1 MKPYRSVPNR
11 YRSILIA
18 ALLASGSVL
27 SSRSAFADQFS
38 PTPGILIENQS
49 TAQFTDTLDNAN
61 QNILSDKVTVTIA
74 EVAGISAANAGITN
88 PAYRTNTVY
97 FDFLVKNTGND
108 PTQFFVPGAP
118 AVATIGGV
126 TLAAANIG
134 QLQVIEY
141 NNVTT
146 TTAVT
151 ANNLVNAAGS
161 TTGSLTGLP
170 NSGSVPAGGYIKVR
184 VPVTIPATAT
194 TGDQISV
201 TLGNTAGQAAN
212 TNTSYLLG
220 ANGTGTNDL
229 YTQDNANTVAGETT
243 GVPIN
248 GDATNHRQEAS
259 STQTTP
265 VIAPS
270 NISISGTVWD
280 DANGS
285 GTSTFTGIQ
294 NGIEIGANILPA
306 AINAI
311 LVNSAGNVVATTPVV
326 NNGTTATNGTY
337 TFTNIPGAQT
347 GLYVILSTST
357 GVVNSPAPTAILPT
371 AWTNTT
377 PLTYVSLPFNINIT
391 DITGKDFGID
401 RLPDTT
407 AINTPSQVSPPG
419 TTKYQ
424 VPTLIGTDP
433 EDGTLG
439 SGNGFKIV
447 TIPAPAEGILYYNNI
462 PVVAGATI
470 LNYDPLKLTFDP
482 VDGVVNMSFTYAAID
497 AAGKVDPSP
506 AAATMAFNNTA
517 ATTVTIAGTVWND
530 FDNSALGTFT
540 NIQTGTEVG
549 TNAVFGTTTT
559 PVKVILVNMA
569 TGLVIGSQTLGT
581 DGAYSFTSVPSTAD
595 VRVLLASVA
604 GTIGAAPPTAAV
616 PTGWVNTSPVDSG
629 TFNSGLIPITQD
641 FGIRQK
647 AKLVLIK
654 RITKINGL
662 TTNPNDGTV
671 LTGATTDTFNNVG
684 NWPANYLV
692 GQVNAGFVK
701 PSDTIE
707 YTIYF
712 LNNQGA
718 DATKVKLC
726 DPIQGN
732 QDYVPNTIELNLG
745 GNGSNATDIH
755 LTDALDSE
763 DRANSYAAGSAPTDC
778 NVGAASSAAAGI
790 AIGITGLATTN
801 QPAQTAVPG
810 AIGVGLPEAA
820 YGLFRF
826 TTKVKS

>member
-1 MKPYRSVPNR
+1 MKPPHSVANR
-11 YRSILIA
+11 YRAILIA
-18 ALLASGSVL
+18 ALVSSGSVL
-27 SSRSAFADQFS
+27 SSLPACADQLS
-38 PTPGILIENQS
+38 PTPGTLIENQATS
-49 TAQFTDTLDNAN
+49 QFTDTLDNST

-74 EVAGISAANAGITN
+74 EVAGISAANVGITN

-97 FDFLVKNTGND
+97 FDFLVKNEGND

-126 TLAAANIG
+126 ALAAANIG

-151 ANNLVNAAGS
+151 ANNLVNVAGA
-161 TTGSLTGLP
+161 TTGSLTGIP
-170 NSGSVPAGGYIKVR
+170 NGGSVPAGGYIKVR
-184 VPVTIPATAT
+184 VPITIPAGAT
-194 TGDQISV
+194 TGDQISI

-212 TNTSYLLG
+212 TNTPYILG

-229 YTQDNANTVAGETT
+229 YTQDNANGVSGETT

-259 STQTTP
+259 SNQTTP
-265 VIAPS
+265 VVAPA

-294 NGIEIGANILPA
+294 NGTEIGANITPV

-357 GVVNSPAPTAILPT
+357 GVVNSPAPTPSLPA
-371 AWTNTT
+371 AWVNTT
-377 PLTYVSLPFNINIT
+377 PLTYSALPFNVNIT
-391 DITGKDFGID
+391 DITAKDFGID

-407 AINTPSQVSPPG
+407 AVSAASQVSPPG

-439 SGNGFKIV
+439 SGNSFKIV
-447 TIPAPAEGILYYNNI
+447 TIPAPAEGILYYNNV
-462 PVVAGATI
+462 PVVAGNTI
-470 LNYDPLKLTFDP
+470 LSYDPLKLTFDP
-482 VDGVVNMSFTYAAID
+482 VDGVVNMSFTYASVD

-506 AAATMAFNNTA
+506 ATATMAFNAITA
-517 ATTVTIAGTVWND
+517 SVTISGTVWND

-549 TNAVFGTTTT
+549 TNAVFGTTTI
-559 PVKVILVNMA
+559 PVKAILVDTT
-569 TGLVIGSQTLGT
+569 TGLVIGTQLVGT
-581 DGAYSFTSVPSTAD
+581 NGTYTFNNVPSSTNVKVILATA
-595 VRVLLASVA
+595 A
-604 GTIGAAPPTAAV
+604 GTVGAVPPTATV

-629 TFNSGLIPITQD
+629 IFNSGLMPITQD

-647 AKLVLIK
+647 AKLVLLK

-671 LTGATTDTFNNVG
+671 LTGATADTFNNVG
-684 NWPANYLV
+684 NWPVNYLV
-692 GQVNAGFVK
+692 GKVDGGLVK
-701 PSDTIE
+701 PNDTIE

-732 QDYVPNTIELNLG
+732 QDYLSNSIELNLG
-745 GNGSNATDIH
+745 GNGSPATDVH
-755 LTDALDSE
+755 LTDATDAE
-763 DRANSYAAGSAPTDC
+763 DRANAYAAGSAPTDC
-778 NVGAASSAAAGI
+778 NVAAASSTAPGI
-790 AIGITGLATTN
+790 AIGITGLVTTN

-826 TTKVKS
+826 TTKIKP